1 MPQVQDSQVKKF
13 WETRAQDQS
22 LTDAEAT
29 HSDVWQRWLEIETIK
44 PFLRATDSLVDV
56 GCGSGYAT
64 RLLAPLVRETLGV
77 DFSESMIERA
87 RTAAA
92 GKPNLRF
99 EVGNALD
106 LDPRALGTFDVAL
119 SVRCLINLET
129 WELQQRAIENIAT
142 LLKPGGRFIF
152 VEGLADGRRHL
163 NAMRTQ
169 MGLSEMP
176 KVWHNV
182 DFEET
187 QLMPYLDRF
196 FTLEARRHFGVY
208 DFVSRIVH
216 PMAVAPESPVYDSA
230 INRTAAQ
237 LAVQLQDFGPVSRVA
252 FLVLGRRG

>member
-1 MPQVQDSQVKKF
+1 MQDSRVKNF

-44 PFLRATDSLVDV
+44 PFLRATDSMVDV

-64 RLLAPLVRETLGV
+64 RLLAPLVRDTLGV
-77 DFSESMIERA
+77 DFSESMIARA
-87 RTAAA
+87 RVAAA

-106 LDPRALGTFDVAL
+106 LDAKALGSFDVAL
-119 SVRCLINLET
+119 SVRCLINLES
-129 WELQQRAIENIAT
+129 WELQQRAIENIAR

-152 VEGLADGRRHL
+152 VEGLADGRRNL
-163 NAMRTQ
+163 NALRSQ

-182 DFEET
+182 DFEES

-196 FTLEARRHFGVY
+196 FTLGARRHFGVY
-208 DFVSRIVH
+208 DFVSRVVH

-237 LAVQLQDFGPVSRVA
+237 LAVHLQDFGPVSRVA
-252 FLVLGRRG
+252 FLVLERRR